1 MQVRQILQRPVRR
14 LANIINGFSTKENRR
29 HPRARIKWSVVLMTD
44 DGLVDGRT
52 QNLSQVGGFIR
63 FSGLPKLRGDFR
75 LVITTKDRLIP
86 LTAELI
92 WSDVNHLQ
100 NKSVVSGI
108 GVRFT
113 SISNDDRS
121 FLRGAI
127 SQHI

>member
-1 MQVRQILQRPVRR
+1 MHVRQMLYRPVRK
-14 LANIINGFSTKENRR
+14 LVNIFNRFSTKENRR

-63 FSGLPKLRGDFR
+63 FSKLPKLSGDFR

-86 LTAELI
+86 LTATLV
-92 WSDVNHLQ
+92 WSDANHLQ
-100 NKSVVSGI
+100 NRSAVSGI

-113 SISNDDRS
+113 NISSDDRS

-127 SQHI
+127 SQYI

>member
-1 MQVRQILQRPVRR
+1 MMI
-14 LANIINGFSTKENRR
+14 
-29 HPRARIKWSVVLMTD
+29 D

-52 QNLSQVGGFIR
+52 QNLSLKGAFIR
-63 FSGLPKLRGDFR
+63 CSELPKVNTDFR

-86 LTAELI
+86 VAAELV
-92 WSDVNHLQ
+92 WSDANHTQ
-100 NKSVVSGI
+100 DKSAIRGI

-113 SISNDDRS
+113 NITNDDRS